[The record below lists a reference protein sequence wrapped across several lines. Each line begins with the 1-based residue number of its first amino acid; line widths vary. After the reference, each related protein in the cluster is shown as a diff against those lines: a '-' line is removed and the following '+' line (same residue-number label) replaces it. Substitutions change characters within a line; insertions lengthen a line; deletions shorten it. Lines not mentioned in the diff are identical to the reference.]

1 LLRII
6 SVQSENCQAY
16 RTREEAILLFLLADQ
31 RIATYLGGTSARTQV
46 ADLATD
52 SKEAQ
57 ARAEASFKKKEI
69 QLREGAKAMA
79 EYQAAGR
86 AEREKTARLKLLR
99 EAKEAAVAQA
109 AARGETLPVAQVQ
122 TKPIAAKK
130 RAR

>member
-1 LLRII
+1 MP
-6 SVQSENCQAY
+6 
-16 RTREEAILLFLLADQ
+16 FLLAD
-31 RIATYLGGTSARTQV
+31 RRTATYLSGTSARTQV

-52 SKEAQ
+52 SKDAQ

-79 EYQAAGR
+79 EYLAAGR

-99 EAKEAAVAQA
+99 EAKEAADAQA
-109 AARGETLPVAQVQ
+109 VARGETLPVAQVQ
-122 TKPIAAKK
+122 TKPIVAKK

>member
-1 LLRII
+1 
-6 SVQSENCQAY
+6 
-16 RTREEAILLFLLADQ
+16 LLFLLADQ